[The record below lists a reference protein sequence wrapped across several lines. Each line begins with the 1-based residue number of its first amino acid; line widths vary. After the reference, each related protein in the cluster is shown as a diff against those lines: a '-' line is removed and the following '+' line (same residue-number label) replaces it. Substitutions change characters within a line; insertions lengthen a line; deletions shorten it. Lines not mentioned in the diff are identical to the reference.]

1 MKHKIIYISLIT
13 VSLLAG
19 CSKALD
25 TEPTASISQ
34 EEALSNSA
42 NVQVALVGTYSDLG
56 ASDIYGARIFMEPD
70 LLGDF
75 NELIWSGTFQQLTQ
89 IFNKSIPVDNS
100 FVANTWLTGYTAIN
114 DANNVLAS
122 LGSVLAKDKDR
133 MEGEAKFIRGLT
145 YFDLVRMYGK
155 AWNDG
160 TPANNPGVPLVLTPT
175 HFVDES
181 SKLARSKVSEVYDQ
195 VIKDLTD
202 AEAKLPASNGFFAT
216 KGAAAA
222 ILARV
227 YLQKG
232 DYANAVQ
239 AANRVITSN
248 KYTLNGSYADEF
260 PFDPGGPVRID
271 NTSED
276 IFAIQVNPT
285 DGVNDFNTFYS
296 ANGRGD
302 ITITD
307 DHLNMYD
314 PADDRLNMF
323 YDLGGSIYTGKF
335 ENSAGNVHVSRLAE
349 MYLIRAEGNFRLTTS
364 VGATPLADLNKI
376 HTRAGLPALGAATL
390 ALILNE
396 RKLELSFEGF
406 TLHDAKRLQGTVGAL
421 PWNSPKLI
429 YPIPD
434 REMKVNKN
442 LTQNEG
448 YN

>member
-1 MKHKIIYISLIT
+1 MKNKIIYISFIAAII
-13 VSLLAG
+13 LAG

-34 EEALSNSA
+34 EQALNTSA
-42 NVQVALVGTYSDLG
+42 NVQVALVGSYSDLG
-56 ASDIYGARIFMEPD
+56 AADIYGGRAFVNPD

-75 NELIWSGTFQQLTQ
+75 NELIWSGTFQGMTQ
-89 IFNKSIPVDNS
+89 IFNKSIPVDNG
-100 FVANTWLTGYTAIN
+100 FITNTWLTAYTAIN
-114 DANNVLAS
+114 DANNVLSA
-122 LGSVLAKDKDR
+122 LGVVVAKDKDR
-133 MEGEAKFIRGLT
+133 VEGEAKFIRGLT
-145 YFDLVRMYGK
+145 YFDLVRLYAK

-160 TPANNPGVPLVLTPT
+160 TPANNPGVPIVLTPT
-175 HFVDES
+175 RGIDQS
-181 SKLARSKVSEVYDQ
+181 NKIARSKVSEVYDQ

-216 KGAAAA
+216 KYAAAA

-232 DYANAVQ
+232 DYTNAVQ

-248 KYTLNGSYADEF
+248 KYSLNGNYADEF
-260 PFDPGGPVRID
+260 PFSIGGPLQIS
-271 NTSED
+271 NTPED

-285 DGVNDFNTFYS
+285 DGTNDFNTFYS

-307 DHLNMYD
+307 DHLNLYE
-314 PADDRLNMF
+314 AGDDRLNLF
-323 YDLGGSIYTGKF
+323 YDIGSIYTGKF
-335 ENSAGNVHVSRLAE
+335 ENAAGNVHVTRLAE
-349 MYLIRAEGNFRLTTS
+349 MYLIRAEANFRLGSS
-364 VGATPLADLNKI
+364 VGATSLADINTIRTRVLLTPLA
-376 HTRAGLPALGAATL
+376 TVTLPA
-390 ALILNE
+390 ILKE

-406 TLHDAKRLQGTVGAL
+406 TLHDVKRLQGTVGAL

-434 REMKVNKN
+434 REIKVNSS

-448 YN
+448 Y

>member
-1 MKHKIIYISLIT
+1 MKNKIIYISFIT
-13 VSLLAG
+13 ATILAG

-25 TEPTASISQ
+25 TDPTSSISEQ
-34 EEALSNSA
+34 QALANSA
-42 NVQVALVGTYSDLG
+42 NVQVALVGAYSDLG
-56 ASDIYGARIFMEPD
+56 AADIYGARVFVNPD

-75 NELIWSGTFQQLTQ
+75 NELIWSGTFQGMTQ
-89 IFNKSIPVDNS
+89 IFNKSIPVDS
-100 FVANTWLTGYTAIN
+100 FITNTWLTAYTAIN
-114 DANNVLAS
+114 GANNVLSA
-122 LGSVLAKDKDR
+122 LGVVAAKDKDR
-133 MEGEAKFIRGLT
+133 IEGEAKFIRGLT
-145 YFDLVRMYGK
+145 YFDLVRLYAK
-155 AWNDG
+155 AYNDG
-160 TPANNPGVPLVLTPT
+160 TPANNPGVPIVLTPT
-175 HFVDES
+175 RSITAES
-181 SKLARSKVSEVYDQ
+181 QVARNKVSEVYDQ

-202 AEAKLPASNGFFAT
+202 AEAKLPAANGFFAT

-239 AANRVITSN
+239 AANRVITSG
-248 KYTLNGSYADEF
+248 KYSLNANYADEF
-260 PFDPGGPVRID
+260 PYNPGGPVRID
-271 NTSED
+271 NSPED
-276 IFAIQVNPT
+276 IFALQVNPT
-285 DGVNDFNTFYS
+285 DGTNDFNTFYS

-307 DHLNMYD
+307 VHLNLYE
-314 PADDRLNMF
+314 PTDDRLNMF
-323 YDLGGSIYTGKF
+323 YNLGGSIYTGKY
-335 ENSAGNVHVSRLAE
+335 ENSAGNVHVTRLAE
-349 MYLIRAEGNFRLTTS
+349 MYLIRAEGNFRLSTS

-376 HTRAGLPALGAATL
+376 RARVKLLPLGVATLPA
-390 ALILNE
+390 IIKE

-406 TLHDAKRLQGTVGAL
+406 TLHDGKRLQTAVGAL

-434 REMKVNKN
+434 REIKVNKN